1 MSDTPITRV
10 ATNDAGWPLAAKLA
24 RRELRGSLR
33 SFRIFLAC
41 LALGVTAIAA
51 VGSTRAML
59 EESIS
64 SDAREILGGDVLVD
78 IVHRPATAAERDSL
92 AAAGALAGSA
102 EMRAMARAGAR
113 TAGRS
118 GAQSLIELKTVEA
131 TYPLYGTLE
140 TAPALPL
147 ADMLG
152 RRDGLWGAAVAPELI
167 EKLGI
172 SRGDKVRI
180 GDASFEVRATI
191 LHEPDRVGGSGLFSL
206 GPRVLIDGDALD
218 ETALV
223 QPGSLIHYNYRIR
236 LPAETTPAAF
246 ITDIN
251 AEFPDAGW
259 RIRTLNESS
268 PRLSRLIGR
277 VTLFLS
283 FVGLTALLIGGVG
296 VANAVRAWLDGKT
309 ETIATLKCIGAPR
322 TLIFRVYLL
331 QVMVLALGGIAIGLV
346 LGAALPLLAAD
357 ALSSVVPI
365 RVATGLYPVPLAI
378 AALFG
383 FLTALVFSVWSV
395 ARAGEIPPAGLFRA
409 LVSPTRGRPRT
420 AYILATAALA
430 AALAGLAITT
440 ASDAGFAT
448 WFVVGSVGAMIAF
461 RLAAVG
467 IAATAARVKRVRR
480 PAVRLAL
487 AGLHRPGA
495 ATASVVL
502 SLGLGLSMLVTV
514 ATIEGNLS
522 RQISEELPQD
532 APAFFFVDIQPQQ
545 VTPFEALVADVAGVE
560 RSEQVPMLRGR
571 ITGINGVPAAE
582 ANIAPDARW
591 VLRGDRGITWAA
603 TAPAHNSIV
612 KGGWWPADYRGD
624 MLVSLDERV
633 ANGLELDIGDT
644 ITVNVLGRAF
654 TATIANTRQIDWQRL
669 AINFVMVFSPG
680 ILESAPRMHIAIVHA
695 DAAAEDPL
703 EREVTD
709 AFANITSIRV
719 RAAIETVA
727 TLVGNV
733 GTAIRLTAVI
743 TLVSGVLV
751 LAGAIAAGRRR
762 RIYDSVVL
770 KVLGATRRDI
780 VTAYILEYGLLGLV
794 TAIIAAIVGSVTGWA
809 VVTWLLGIA
818 WTPEP
823 AAVIVT
829 AVIGTLI
836 TVGAG
841 LVGTWRAMGQ
851 SAAPWLRNE

>member
-1 MSDTPITRV
+1 MTRP
-10 ATNDAGWPLAAKLA
+10 AANDASWPLAAKLA

-41 LALGVTAIAA
+41 LALGVAAIAA

-64 SDAREILGGDVLVD
+64 ADAREILGGDVLVD
-78 IVHRPATAAERDSL
+78 IVQRPATADERAAL
-92 AAAGALAGSA
+92 AAAGTLAGSA
-102 EMRAMARAGAR
+102 EMRAMARAGG
-113 TAGRS
+113 TSDTGGR
-118 GAQSLIELKTVEA
+118 SLIELKTVEA
-131 TYPLYGTLE
+131 TYPLYGALE
-140 TAPALPL
+140 TVPALPL

-152 RRDGLWGAAVAPELI
+152 RRAGRWGAAVAPELVD
-167 EKLGI
+167 KLGI
-172 SRGDKVRI
+172 ALGDEVRI
-180 GDASFEVRATI
+180 GDAIFEVRATI
-191 LHEPDRVGGSGLFSL
+191 THEPDRVGGSGLFSL
-206 GPRVLIDGDALD
+206 GPRVLIDGGALAD
-218 ETALV
+218 TALV
-223 QPGSLIHYNYRIR
+223 QPGSLIHYNYRVR
-236 LPAETTPAAF
+236 LPEETTPAAF
-246 ITDIN
+246 IADIT
-251 AEFPDAGW
+251 ADFPDAGW

-268 PRLSRLIGR
+268 PRLTRLIGR

-309 ETIATLKCIGAPR
+309 ETIATLKCIGAPHA
-322 TLIFRVYLL
+322 LVFRVYLL
-331 QVMVLALGGIAIGLV
+331 QVMVLALGGIAIGLG

-357 ALSSVVPI
+357 ALASVVPI
-365 RVATGLYPVPLAI
+365 RVATGLFPIPLAM

-383 FLTALVFSVWSV
+383 LLTALVFSVWSV

-409 LVSPTRGRPRT
+409 IVSPAKERPGLP
-420 AYILATAALA
+420 YILATGLLAMALA
-430 AALAGLAITT
+430 VLVIVT

-448 WFVVGSVGAMIAF
+448 WFVLGSIGAMIAF
-461 RLAAVG
+461 RLAATG
-467 IAATAARVKRVRR
+467 IAAVAARIKRVRR

-522 RQISEELPQD
+522 RQIADEMPQD

-545 VTPFEALVADVAGVE
+545 ITPFETLVAGVPGVG

-571 ITGINGVPAAE
+571 ITAIDGVPAAE
-582 ANIAPDARW
+582 ADIAPDARW

-603 TAPAHNSIV
+603 AAPAHNPIV
-612 KGGWWPADYRGD
+612 KGEWWPDDYRGD
-624 MLVSLDERV
+624 MLVSLDEHI
-633 ANGLELDIGDT
+633 ANGLNLDIGDT

-654 TATIANTRQIDWQRL
+654 TATVANTRQIDWQRL

-680 ILESAPRMHIAIVHA
+680 ILESAPRMHIAIVYA
-695 DAAAEDPL
+695 DPAAEDAL
-703 EREVTD
+703 ERDVTNR
-709 AFANITSIRV
+709 FANITSIRV

-733 GTAIRLTAVI
+733 GAAVRLTTLI

-794 TAIIAAIVGSVTGWA
+794 TAVIAAIVGSVTGWA
-809 VVTWLLGIA
+809 VVTWLLGIDWA
-818 WTPEP
+818 PEP
-823 AAVIVT
+823 VAVIVT
-829 AVIGTLI
+829 AAIGTLI

-841 LVGTWRAMGQ
+841 LIGTWRAMGQ

>member
-1 MSDTPITRV
+1 MTEPT
-10 ATNDAGWPLAAKLA
+10 TNDVSWPLAAKLA

-41 LALGVTAIAA
+41 LALGVAAIAA

-64 SDAREILGGDVLVD
+64 ADAREILGGDVLVD
-78 IVHRPATAAERDSL
+78 IVHRPATEDERD
-92 AAAGALAGSA
+92 AMATAGILAGSA
-102 EMRAMARAGAR
+102 EMRAMIRAGN
-113 TAGRS
+113 TSNTSS

-131 TYPLYGTLE
+131 TYPLYGNLE
-140 TAPALPL
+140 TNPALPL
-147 ADMLG
+147 TDMLG
-152 RRDGLWGAAVAPELI
+152 QRNELWGAAVAPELI
-167 EKLGI
+167 DKLGI
-172 SRGDKVRI
+172 VIGDSVRI
-180 GDASFEVRATI
+180 GEARFEVRATI
-191 LHEPDRVGGSGLFSL
+191 LHEPDRVGGSGILSL
-206 GPRVLIDGDALD
+206 GPRVLIAGGALAKT
-218 ETALV
+218 ELI
-223 QPGSLIHYNYRIR
+223 QPGSLIHYNYRVR
-236 LPAETTPAAF
+236 LPDETAPAAF
-246 ITDIN
+246 IAGIN

-268 PRLSRLIGR
+268 PQLSRLIGR

-296 VANAVRAWLDGKT
+296 VANTVRAWLDGKT
-309 ETIATLKCIGAPR
+309 GTIATLKCIGAPR
-322 TLIFRVYLL
+322 ALIFRVYLL
-331 QVMVLALGGIAIGLV
+331 QVMVLALGGIAMGLV
-346 LGAALPLLAAD
+346 LGGALPLLAAD
-357 ALSSVVPI
+357 ALATVVPI
-365 RVATGLYPVPLAI
+365 RVATGLFPIPLAT

-383 FLTALVFSVWSV
+383 ILTALVFSIWSV
-395 ARAGEIPPAGLFRA
+395 ARASEIPPAGLFRA
-409 LVSPTRGRPRT
+409 LVSPPRGRPRPV
-420 AYILATAALA
+420 YILTTVLLVTALA
-430 AALAGLAITT
+430 ILAITT
-440 ASDAGFAT
+440 ASDAGFAS
-448 WFVVGSVGAMIAF
+448 WFVAGSIGAMIAF
-461 RLAAVG
+461 RLAASG
-467 IAATAARVKRVRR
+467 IAAVASRVKRVRR

-502 SLGLGLSMLVTV
+502 SLGLGLSMLITV

-522 RQISEELPQD
+522 RQISDELPRD
-532 APAFFFVDIQPQQ
+532 APAFFFVDIQPKQ
-545 VTPFEALVADVAGVE
+545 VAPFEGLVAEVPGVE

-571 ITGINGVPAAE
+571 ITAINGVPAAE
-582 ANIAPDARW
+582 ATIAPDVRW
-591 VLRGDRGITWAA
+591 VLRGDRGITWAVE
-603 TAPAHNSIV
+603 APPHNPIV
-612 KGGWWPADYRGD
+612 AGTWWPADYRGD
-624 MLVSLDERV
+624 MLVSIDTQV
-633 ANGLELDIGDT
+633 ATGLGLDIGDT
-644 ITVNVLGRAF
+644 ITINVLGRTF
-654 TATIANTRQIDWQRL
+654 TATIANTRQIDWRRL

-695 DAAAEDPL
+695 DPAAEDPL
-703 EREVTD
+703 ERDVTD
-709 AFANITSIRV
+709 RFANITSIRV

-733 GTAIRLTAVI
+733 GAAVRLTTLI

-794 TAIIAAIVGSVTGWA
+794 TALISAIVGSVTSWA
-809 VVTWLLGIA
+809 VVTWLLEVD

-823 AAVIVT
+823 VAVILT

-841 LVGTWRAMGQ
+841 LIGTWRAMGQ

>member
-1 MSDTPITRV
+1 VSDNA
-10 ATNDAGWPLAAKLA
+10 ATKDVSWPLAAKLA

-41 LALGVTAIAA
+41 LALGVAAIAA

-78 IVHRPATAAERDSL
+78 IVHRPASDAERNAL
-92 AAAGALAGSA
+92 AAAGTLAGSA
-102 EMRAMARAGAR
+102 EMRAMVRSDARPGNANGAR
-113 TAGRS
+113 
-118 GAQSLIELKTVEA
+118 SLIELKTVEQ
-131 TYPLYGTLE
+131 TYPLYGDLE
-140 TAPALPL
+140 TVPALPL
-147 ADMLG
+147 ADMLEQ
-152 RRDGLWGAAVAPELI
+152 RNGLWGAAVAPELI
-167 EKLGI
+167 DKLGVVI
-172 SRGDKVRI
+172 GDSVRI
-180 GDASFEVRATI
+180 GEASFEVRATI
-191 LHEPDRVGGSGLFSL
+191 THEPDRVGGSGLFSL
-206 GPRVLIDGDALD
+206 GPRVLIAGDALAD
-218 ETALV
+218 TALV
-223 QPGSLIHYNYRIR
+223 QPGSLIHYNYQVR
-236 LPAETTPAAF
+236 LPDETTPAAF
-246 ITDIN
+246 ITGIN
-251 AEFPDAGW
+251 AGFPDAGW

-268 PRLSRLIGR
+268 PRLSRLISR

-296 VANAVRAWLDGKT
+296 VANAVRDWLGGKI

-322 TLIFRVYLL
+322 ALIFRIYLL

-357 ALSSVVPI
+357 ALARVVPI
-365 RVATGLYPVPLAI
+365 RVATGLFPVPLAI

-383 FLTALVFSVWSV
+383 LLTALVFSVWSI
-395 ARAGEIPPAGLFRA
+395 ARAVEIPPAGLFRA
-409 LVSPTRGRPRT
+409 LVSPPRGRPRLV
-420 AYILATAALA
+420 YILATILLALA
-430 AALAGLAITT
+430 LAVLAIAT

-448 WFVVGSVGAMIAF
+448 WFVLGSIAAMIAF
-461 RLAAVG
+461 RLAAAG
-467 IAATAARVKRVRR
+467 IAAAAVRFKRVRR

-487 AGLHRPGA
+487 AGLYRPGA
-495 ATASVVL
+495 ATTSVVL

-522 RQISEELPQD
+522 RQISDELPRD

-545 VTPFEALVADVAGVE
+545 VAPFEALVADMPGVE

-571 ITGINGVPAAE
+571 ITAINGVPAAE
-582 ANIAPDARW
+582 ATIAPDARW

-603 TAPAHNSIV
+603 EAPAHNPIV
-612 KGGWWPADYRGD
+612 AGEWWPADYRGD
-624 MLVSLDERV
+624 MLVSIDARV
-633 ANGLELDIGDT
+633 AAGLGLGIGDT
-644 ITVNVLGRAF
+644 ITVNILGRAF
-654 TATIANTRQIDWQRL
+654 TAAIANTRLIDWQRL

-680 ILESAPRMHIAIVHA
+680 VLESAPRMHIAIVHA
-695 DAAAEDPL
+695 DAAAEDAL
-703 EREVTD
+703 ERDVTNG
-709 AFANITSIRV
+709 FANITSIRV
-719 RAAIETVA
+719 RAAIEIVA

-733 GTAIRLTAVI
+733 GAAVRLTTLI

-770 KVLGATRRDI
+770 KVLGATRSDI

-794 TAIIAAIVGSVTGWA
+794 TAIIAAIIGSVTGWA
-809 VVTWLLGIA
+809 VVTWLLGID

-823 AAVIVT
+823 VAVIVT

-836 TVGAG
+836 TIGAG
-841 LVGTWRAMGQ
+841 LIGTWRAMGQ

>member
-1 MSDTPITRV
+1 MNDPAIT
-10 ATNDAGWPLAAKLA
+10 NGISWPLAAKLA
-24 RRELRGSLR
+24 SRELRGSLR

-41 LALGVTAIAA
+41 LALGVAAIAA

-59 EESIS
+59 EESIGR
-64 SDAREILGGDVLVD
+64 DAREILGGDVLVD
-78 IVHRPATAAERDSL
+78 IVHRPATEDERL
-92 AAAGALAGSA
+92 ALHNAGVLAGSA
-102 EMRAMARAGAR
+102 EMRAMARMD
-113 TAGRS
+113 TRS
-118 GAQSLIELKTVEA
+118 ENGSTTQSLIELKTVEK
-131 TYPLYGTLE
+131 TYPLYGSLE
-140 TAPALPL
+140 TEPALTL
-147 ADMLG
+147 AAMLDK
-152 RRDGLWGAAVAPELI
+152 RDGSWGAAVAPELI
-167 EKLGI
+167 TKLGI
-172 SRGDKVRI
+172 TIGDRLRI
-180 GDASFEVRATI
+180 GETSFDVRAAI

-206 GPRVLIDGDALD
+206 GPRVLIADAALAD
-218 ETALV
+218 TALV
-223 QPGSLIHYNYRIR
+223 QPGSLIHYNYRVR
-236 LPAETTPAAF
+236 MPETTTPASF
-246 ITDIN
+246 IDTIN
-251 AEFPDAGW
+251 AGFPDAGW
-259 RIRTLNESS
+259 RIRTFNESS

-309 ETIATLKCIGAPR
+309 ATIATLKCIGAPR
-322 TLIFRVYLL
+322 ALIFRVYLL

-357 ALSSVVPI
+357 ALSSFVPV
-365 RVATGLYPVPLAI
+365 RVATGLFPVPLTI

-383 FLTALVFSVWSV
+383 LLTALVFSIWSI

-409 LVSPTRGRPRT
+409 LVSPPRGLPRPV
-420 AYILATAALA
+420 YILATALLA
-430 AALAGLAITT
+430 AALAALAITT

-448 WFVVGSVGAMIAF
+448 WFVVGSIGAMIAF
-461 RLAAVG
+461 RLAAAG
-467 IAATAARVKRVRR
+467 IAKIAARIKRVRR

-502 SLGLGLSMLVTV
+502 SLGLGLSMLITV
-514 ATIEGNLS
+514 GTIEGNLS
-522 RQISEELPQD
+522 RQISDELPQD
-532 APAFFFVDIQPQQ
+532 APAFFFVDIQSQQ
-545 VTPFEALVADVAGVE
+545 VAPFQALVADVAGVD

-571 ITGINGVPAAE
+571 ITAIDGVPAAE

-603 TAPAHNSIV
+603 EAPAHNPII
-612 KGGWWPADYRGD
+612 KGEWWPSDYRGD
-624 MLVSLDERV
+624 MLVSIDARI
-633 ANGLELDIGDT
+633 ADGLGLDIGDT

-654 TATIANTRQIDWQRL
+654 TATIANTRQIEWQRL

-695 DAAAEDPL
+695 DAVAEDPL
-703 EREVTD
+703 ERSVTD
-709 AFANITSIRV
+709 RFANITSIRV

-733 GTAIRLTAVI
+733 GAAVRLTTMI
-743 TLVSGVLV
+743 TLVSGTLV

-794 TAIIAAIVGSVTGWA
+794 TAIISGIVGSVTSWA
-809 VVTWLLGIA
+809 VVTWLLGIN

-823 AAVIVT
+823 VTVIVT

-841 LVGTWRAMGQ
+841 LIGTWRALGQ

>member
-1 MSDTPITRV
+1 V
-10 ATNDAGWPLAAKLA
+10 NDPTISNGASWPLAAKLA

-41 LALGVTAIAA
+41 LALGVAAIAA

-78 IVHRPATAAERDSL
+78 IVNRPASADERRALQD
-92 AAAGALAGSA
+92 AGVLAGSA
-102 EMRAMARAGAR
+102 EMRAMARTGAR
-113 TAGRS
+113 S
-118 GAQSLIELKTVEA
+118 GSGSTTQSLIELKTVEE
-131 TYPLYGTLE
+131 TYPLYGSLE
-140 TAPALPL
+140 TEPALPL
-147 ADMLG
+147 ADMLDQ
-152 RRDGLWGAAVAPELI
+152 RDGSWGAAVAPELI
-167 EKLGI
+167 TKLGI
-172 SRGDKVRI
+172 AIGDRLRI
-180 GDASFEVRATI
+180 GETSFDVRAVI
-191 LHEPDRVGGSGLFSL
+191 VHEPDRVGGSGIFSL
-206 GPRVLIDGDALD
+206 GPRVLVADAALAD
-218 ETALV
+218 TALV
-223 QPGSLIHYNYRIR
+223 QPGSLIHYNYRVR
-236 LPAETTPAAF
+236 LPETTTPAAF
-246 ITDIN
+246 IDNIN
-251 AEFPDAGW
+251 AGFPDAGW

-309 ETIATLKCIGAPR
+309 ATIATLKCIGAPR
-322 TLIFRVYLL
+322 ALIFRIYLL
-331 QVMVLALGGIAIGLV
+331 QVMVLAMGGIALGLV

-357 ALSSVVPI
+357 ALASFVPV
-365 RVATGLYPVPLAI
+365 RVATGLFPIPLAI

-383 FLTALVFSVWSV
+383 LLTALVFSVWSV
-395 ARAGEIPPAGLFRA
+395 ARAGEIPAAGLFRA
-409 LVSPTRGRPRT
+409 LVSPPRGLPQLT
-420 AYILATAALA
+420 YILATALLAVALA
-430 AALAGLAITT
+430 ALAIAT

-448 WFVVGSVGAMIAF
+448 WFVVGSIGAMIAF
-461 RLAAVG
+461 RLAAAG
-467 IAATAARVKRVRR
+467 IAAMAARFKRVRR

-495 ATASVVL
+495 AAASVVL
-502 SLGLGLSMLVTV
+502 SLGLGLSMLITV

-522 RQISEELPQD
+522 RQISDELPQD

-545 VTPFEALVADVAGVE
+545 VAPFQALVADMPGVG

-571 ITGINGVPAAE
+571 ITAINGVPAAE
-582 ANIAPDARW
+582 ASVAPDARW

-603 TAPAHNSIV
+603 EAPAHNPIL
-612 KGGWWPADYRGD
+612 KGEWWPADYRGD
-624 MLVSLDERV
+624 MLVSIDGRI
-633 ANGLELDIGDT
+633 ADGLGLDIGDT

-680 ILESAPRMHIAIVHA
+680 VLESAPRMHIAIVHA

-703 EREVTD
+703 ERSVTD

-727 TLVGNV
+727 ALVGNV
-733 GTAIRLTAVI
+733 GAAVRLTAMI
-743 TLVSGVLV
+743 TLVSGTLV

-762 RIYDSVVL
+762 RIYESVVL

-794 TAIIAAIVGSVTGWA
+794 TAFIAAIVGSITAWA
-809 VVTWLLGIA
+809 VVTWLLGID

-823 AAVIVT
+823 VAVIVT
-829 AVIGTLI
+829 AAIGTLI

-841 LVGTWRAMGQ
+841 LIGTWRAMGQ

>member
-1 MSDTPITRV
+1 VSDFPI
-10 ATNDAGWPLAAKLA
+10 ANAAAWPLAAKLA

-41 LALGVTAIAA
+41 LALGVAAIAA

-59 EESIS
+59 EDSIS

-78 IVHRPATAAERDSL
+78 IVHRPATDEERTAL
-92 AAAGALAGSA
+92 QAAGTLAGSA
-102 EMRAMARAGAR
+102 EMRAMARAEPGTR
-113 TAGRS
+113 
-118 GAQSLIELKTVEA
+118 SLIELKTVED
-131 TYPLYGTLE
+131 TYPLYGQLE
-140 TAPALPL
+140 TEPALPL
-147 ADMLG
+147 SEML
-152 RRDGLWGAAVAPELI
+152 RRQDGIWGAAIAPELI

-172 SRGDKVRI
+172 RIGDRVRI
-180 GDASFEVRATI
+180 GETSFDVRATI
-191 LHEPDRVGGSGLFSL
+191 IHEPDRVGGSGLFSL
-206 GPRVLIDGDALD
+206 GPRVLIADAALAD
-218 ETALV
+218 TALV
-223 QPGSLIHYNYRIR
+223 QPGSLIHYNYRVR
-236 LPAETTPAAF
+236 LPETTTPAAF
-246 ITDIN
+246 IETIN
-251 AEFPDAGW
+251 AGFPDAGW
-259 RIRTLNESS
+259 RIRTLDESS

-322 TLIFRVYLL
+322 VLIFRVYLL
-331 QVMVLALGGIAIGLV
+331 QVLVLALGGIAIGLM
-346 LGAALPLLAAD
+346 LGGALPLLAAD
-357 ALSSVVPI
+357 ALARVVPL
-365 RVATGLYPVPLAI
+365 RVATGLFPVPLAI

-383 FLTALVFSVWSV
+383 LLTALVFSVWSV
-395 ARAGEIPPAGLFRA
+395 ARAGEIPPSGLFRA
-409 LVSPTRGRPRT
+409 LVSPPRGWPRPT
-420 AYILATAALA
+420 YILVTVVLAVALA
-430 AALAGLAITT
+430 ALAITT

-448 WFVVGSVGAMIAF
+448 WFVAGSIGAMIAF
-461 RLAAVG
+461 RLAAAG
-467 IAATAARVKRVRR
+467 ISALAARMKRVRR

-495 ATASVVL
+495 ATTSVVL
-502 SLGLGLSMLVTV
+502 SLGLGLSMLITV

-522 RQISEELPQD
+522 RQISDELPQD
-532 APAFFFVDIQPQQ
+532 APAFFFVDIQPKQ
-545 VTPFEALVADVAGVE
+545 VAPFESLVADTPGVE

-571 ITGINGVPAAE
+571 ITAIDGVPAAE

-603 TAPAHNSIV
+603 EAPAHNPIV
-612 KGGWWPADYRGD
+612 KGAWWPADYRGD
-624 MLVSLDERV
+624 MLVSIDARV
-633 ANGLELDIGDT
+633 ADGLGLDLGDT

-680 ILESAPRMHIAIVHA
+680 ILEFAPRMHIAIVHA

-703 EREVTD
+703 ERSVTD
-709 AFANITSIRV
+709 RFANITSIRV

-727 TLVGNV
+727 ALVGNV
-733 GTAIRLTAVI
+733 GTAVRLTAVI
-743 TLVSGVLV
+743 TLVSGTLV

-780 VTAYILEYGLLGLV
+780 VTAYVLEYGLLGFV
-794 TAIIAAIVGSVTGWA
+794 TAVIAAIVGSVTGWA
-809 VVTWLLGIA
+809 VVTWLLGID

-823 AAVIVT
+823 VAVIVT
-829 AVIGTLI
+829 AAVGTLI
-836 TVGAG
+836 TIGAG
-841 LVGTWRAMGQ
+841 LIGTWRAMGQ

>member
-1 MSDTPITRV
+1 MSSRPII
-10 ATNDAGWPLAAKLA
+10 NDVFWPLAAKLA

-41 LALGVTAIAA
+41 LALGVAAIAA

-59 EESIS
+59 EDSIS
-64 SDAREILGGDVLVD
+64 TDAREILGGDVLVD
-78 IVHRPATAAERDSL
+78 IVHRPANDEERKAMAAI
-92 AAAGALAGSA
+92 GTLAGSA
-102 EMRAMARAGAR
+102 EMRAMARAGA
-113 TAGRS
+113 TADTGTR
-118 GAQSLIELKTVEA
+118 SLIELKTVEA

-140 TAPALPL
+140 TEPALPL
-147 ADMLG
+147 TEMLG
-152 RRDGLWGAAVAPELI
+152 QRDGRWGAAIAPELI
-167 EKLGI
+167 DKLGI
-172 SRGDKVRI
+172 SIGDPVRI
-180 GDASFEVRATI
+180 GETSFEVRATI

-206 GPRVLIDGDALD
+206 GPRVLIDNAALA

-223 QPGSLIHYNYRIR
+223 QPGSLIHYNYRVR
-236 LPAETTPAAF
+236 LPGETTPAAF
-246 ITDIN
+246 IAGIN

-259 RIRTLNESS
+259 RIRTLDESS

-309 ETIATLKCIGAPR
+309 KTIATLKCIGAPR
-322 TLIFRVYLL
+322 ALIFRVYLL
-331 QVMVLALGGIAIGLV
+331 QVMALALGGIAIGLV

-357 ALSSVVPI
+357 ALASVVPI
-365 RVATGLYPVPLAI
+365 RVASGVFPVPLAI

-409 LVSPTRGRPRT
+409 LVSPSRGRPRP
-420 AYILATAALA
+420 AYIVTTALLAIALAALA
-430 AALAGLAITT
+430 IAT
-440 ASDAGFAT
+440 ASDAGFAS
-448 WFVVGSVGAMIAF
+448 WFVAGSIGAMIAF
-461 RLAAVG
+461 RLAAAG
-467 IAATAARVKRVRR
+467 IARVAARIRRVRR
-480 PAVRLAL
+480 PAIRLAL

-502 SLGLGLSMLVTV
+502 SLGLGLSMLITV

-522 RQISEELPQD
+522 RQISDELPQD

-545 VTPFEALVADVAGVE
+545 VAPFEALVADVAGVE

-582 ANIAPDARW
+582 ADIAPDTRW

-603 TAPAHNSIV
+603 EAPAHNPIV
-612 KGGWWPADYRGD
+612 AGEWWPADYRGE
-624 MLVSLDERV
+624 MLVSVDDRV
-633 ANGLELDIGDT
+633 ARGLGVGIGDT
-644 ITVNVLGRAF
+644 ITINVLGRAF

-680 ILESAPRMHIAIVHA
+680 ILEAAPRMHIAIVHA

-703 EREVTD
+703 ERDVTD
-709 AFANITSIRV
+709 RFANITSIRV

-727 TLVGNV
+727 TLIGNV
-733 GTAIRLTAVI
+733 GAAVRLTTLI

-780 VTAYILEYGLLGLV
+780 VTAYVLEYGLLGLV
-794 TAIIAAIVGSVTGWA
+794 TALIAAIVGSVTGWA
-809 VVTWLLGIA
+809 VVTWLLGID

-823 AAVIVT
+823 VAVIVT

-841 LVGTWRAMGQ
+841 LIGTWRAMGQ